1 MICVVSASSVSSV
14 SQFPPPLTHIHD
26 SAIDTVTKNEW
37 KVSVGDDSV
46 SAVYEGPTSGSDP
59 IATLVAAHG
68 AGGNMMDRGM
78 LATANA
84 LRAHGFG
91 VVRYNFLYSERK
103 SGRPDPMPK
112 LKEVV
117 AAVVAHSRSE
127 LRPDRLIIGGR
138 SMGGRAASMLAAEGF
153 DADGLLLLA
162 YPLHPPGKPEQLRDA
177 HLPAI
182 TMPVICF
189 NGTRDPFITR
199 SIMDDVLTRVGDNW
213 TMHWEVGADHSFH
226 VLKSSGR
233 TDAEVM
239 AAIAATAN
247 RWAQGL

>member
-1 MICVVSASSVSSV
+1 MTRI
-14 SQFPPPLTHIHD
+14 
-26 SAIDTVTKNEW
+26 EW
-37 KVSVGDDSV
+37 KVAIGNESV
-46 SAVYEGPTSGSDP
+46 SAVYEPPADESEP
-59 IATLVAAHG
+59 IAVFVAAHG

-84 LRAHGFG
+84 LRAQGFG
-91 VVRYNFLYSERK
+91 VARFNFLYTERK

-117 AAVVAHSRSE
+117 AAVVDRVRSE
-127 LRPDRLIIGGR
+127 LHPDRLIIGGR

-153 DADGLLLLA
+153 GANGLLLLA
-162 YPLHPPGKPEQLRDA
+162 YPLHPAGKPEQLRDA

-189 NGTRDPFITR
+189 NGTRDALCTR
-199 SIMDDVLTRVGDNW
+199 SIMEEVLNRVGDDW
-213 TMHWEVGADHSFH
+213 TMHWEEGADHSFH

-239 AAIAATAN
+239 SDIAATAKN
-247 RWAQGL
+247 WASGI